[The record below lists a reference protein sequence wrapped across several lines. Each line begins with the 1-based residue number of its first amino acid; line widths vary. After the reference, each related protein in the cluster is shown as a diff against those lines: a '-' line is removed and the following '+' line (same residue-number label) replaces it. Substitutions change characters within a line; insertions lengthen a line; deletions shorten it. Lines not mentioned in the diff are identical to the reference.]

1 MFKNYFL
8 LTRPFQWVK
17 NVIIFIPLIFSKK
30 LFELD
35 AFVLSSIGFISF
47 ILASSIIYIFNDI
60 CDLEKDKK
68 HPIKKNRPLA
78 NNSLKKKDAYLLII
92 LLLGLLLLVLLKS
105 NISILGIIIIFFLL
119 NFFYSLYFKNVVII
133 DLIIVSLSYVLRVL
147 AGSIVINVALSAWL
161 LICVFSTSL
170 FLISFKRL
178 AEIKIS
184 GSKSRPILKKY
195 NNEILLKI
203 IDVSAICSIIFYSL
217 YTVLVNPNL
226 IFTVP
231 LIFVGFFR
239 YYYLYYTA
247 KIFEE
252 SPVKIIFSDKP
263 ILVLLILWLIIVLAN
278 VQI

>member
-17 NVIIFIPLIFSKK
+17 NLIIFFPLIFSEKI
-30 LFELD
+30 FELD
-35 AFVLSSIGFISF
+35 AFVLSSIVFVSF
-47 ILASSIIYIFNDI
+47 ILASSIVYIFNDI
-60 CDLEKDKK
+60 CDLEQDKK

-78 NNSLKKKDAYLLII
+78 NNSLKKRDAYLLII
-92 LLLGLLLLVLLKS
+92 LLGLLLLALLKS
-105 NISILGIIIIFFLL
+105 NISILGIVIIFFIL
-119 NFFYSLYFKNVVII
+119 NISYSLYFKNIIII
-133 DLIIVSLSYVLRVL
+133 DLVIVSLSYVIRVL
-147 AGSIVINVALSAWL
+147 AGSIIINVALSDWL
-161 LICVFSTSL
+161 LICVFSSSL

-184 GSKSRPILKKY
+184 GFKSRLILKKY

-203 IDVSAICSIIFYSL
+203 IDVSAICSIVFYSL
-217 YTVLVNPNL
+217 YTVFANPNL
-226 IFTVP
+226 IYTVP
-231 LIFVGFFR
+231 LIFMGFFR

-263 ILVLLILWLIIVLAN
+263 ILTLLILWLIIVLVN
-278 VQI
+278 IQI

>member
-17 NVIIFIPLIFSKK
+17 NVIIFIPLIFAKK

-35 AFVLSSIGFISF
+35 AFVLSSIAFVSF

-78 NNSLKKKDAYLLII
+78 NSSLKKKDAYLLII
-92 LLLGLLLLVLLKS
+92 LLGLLLLVLLKS
-105 NISILGIIIIFFLL
+105 NISILGIIIIFFVL
-119 NFFYSLYFKNVVII
+119 NIFYSLYFKNVIII
-133 DLIIVSLSYVLRVL
+133 DLIIVSLSYVIRVL
-147 AGSIVINVALSAWL
+147 AGSIIVNVSLSTWL

-217 YTVLVNPNL
+217 YTVFVNPNL
-226 IFTVP
+226 IYTVP
-231 LIFVGFFR
+231 LIFMGFFR

-247 KIFEE
+247 KTFEE

-263 ILVLLILWLIIVLAN
+263 ILVLLILWLIIVLVN
-278 VQI
+278 IQI